1 MTISW
6 PVLLTSPIQDE
17 AELAE
22 IRADHARVTVPARHE
37 WVMARVAALLSQYY
51 ASDVPQGAVRMMA
64 EDWAAELGEYPE
76 WAITKAVRWWKSR
89 ENPSRKRR
97 PLEGDIS
104 ERARFEMGPVFVAES
119 AMRRYSPQRDVDPQP
134 SRPPVSDAQ
143 KAEADRLVASFAKRA
158 GMSREAAE

>member
-6 PVLLTSPIQDE
+6 PVLLKSPIQDE

-22 IRADHARVTVPARHE
+22 IRADYDRVTVPARHE
-37 WVMARVAALLSQYY
+37 WIMARVAALLGQYY

-64 EDWAAELGEYPE
+64 EDWAAELADYPE

-89 ENPSRKRR
+89 ENLNRKRR

-119 AMRRYSPQRDVDPQP
+119 AMRRFSPYRDVDPQP

-143 KAEADRLVASFAKRA
+143 KQEADRLVAIFARRA
-158 GMSREAAE
+158 GMPRGEAE